1 MYTMTKLELFKYF
14 IRALLEP
21 LQILQHTLYK
31 LEFEGEKKNL
41 VPPDVSCFKW
51 LLAYYVM

>member
-41 VPPDVSCFKW
+41 VPPDVSYFKW